1 MTSSVDG
8 LISGLNTTQLISQLM
23 QVEAQSQTTLK
34 SKVKTEQTAITAYQA
49 VNSKLAALQTAA
61 EKLTKPATWQAVTA
75 TSSSTAVVATAAAGT
90 AAGGSTFDVTK
101 LARAHI
107 VTLTGSIGGTVSAD
121 GGLDVSV
128 GGGPT
133 VHIVI
138 TSDTLAGVAA
148 AINASSLGL
157 RASVITT
164 DSGSLLQVAASHTGF
179 AAAFVITGTA
189 NPPNVA
195 VQGTDAQVTIGD
207 PLAGGYTASSA
218 TNTFTDVV
226 PGVTFTATQTASNV
240 TISIAPDAA
249 KIADNMQAL
258 VDATNAAMTEI
269 GTRTAY
275 DATSK
280 TPAALTGN
288 FTVRQLEQNMLSSI
302 SNGQTGYGSFTQLGV
317 SLSRDG
323 TLSFDRTAFL
333 AAYQADPV
341 TTQSA
346 VAGGLATALQSVA
359 KKATDPTTGSVTLAI
374 QSRND
379 SVRSLNNAIGDWD
392 VRLQTR
398 QGALQRQYSHLEV
411 ALGQLKNQSAW
422 LSGQIASLPS
432 AG

>member
-34 SKVKTEQTAITAYQA
+34 NKVKTEQTVITAYQS
-49 VNSKLAALQTAA
+49 VNSKLAAMQTAA
-61 EKLTKPATWQAVTA
+61 ETMTKPATWQAVKA
-75 TSSSTAVVATAAAGT
+75 TSSSTSVIATAAAGT
-90 AAGGSTFDVTK
+90 PAGESTFDVTK

-107 VTLTGSIGGTVSAD
+107 VVLTGTAGGTVTAD
-121 GGLDVSV
+121 GGLDVSI
-128 GGGPT
+128 GGGPP

-148 AINASSLGL
+148 ALNASSLGL

-164 DSGSLLQVAASHTGF
+164 DAGSLLQVAATHTGL
-179 AAAFVITGTA
+179 AATFVLTGTA
-189 NPPNVA
+189 NTANVA
-195 VQGTDAQVTIGD
+195 VQGSDAQITVGD
-207 PLAGGYTASSA
+207 PLAGGYSASSA
-218 TNTFTDVV
+218 NNTFTGVV
-226 PGVTFTATQTASNV
+226 PGVTFTVTQQASNV
-240 TISIAPDAA
+240 RISVEPDAA
-249 KIADNMQAL
+249 KIADNMQTM
-258 VDATNAAMTEI
+258 VDATNAAMKEI
-269 GTRTAY
+269 SSQTAY
-275 DATSK
+275 NATAK
-280 TPAALTGN
+280 TSAALTGN
-288 FTVRQLEQNMLSSI
+288 FTVRQLEQNMLSSV
-302 SNGQTGYGSFTQLGV
+302 SNGKTGYGSFTQLGV

-323 TLSFDRTAFL
+323 TLSFDRAAFL
-333 AAYQADPV
+333 AAYQANPV

-346 VAGGLATALQSVA
+346 AADGLATALQSVS
-359 KKATDPTTGSVTLAI
+359 KKATDPVTGSVTLAI
-374 QSRND
+374 RSRND

>member
-107 VTLTGSIGGTVSAD
+107 VTLTGSMA
-121 GGLDVSV
+121 GGLDVST

-189 NPPNVA
+189 SPPNVA